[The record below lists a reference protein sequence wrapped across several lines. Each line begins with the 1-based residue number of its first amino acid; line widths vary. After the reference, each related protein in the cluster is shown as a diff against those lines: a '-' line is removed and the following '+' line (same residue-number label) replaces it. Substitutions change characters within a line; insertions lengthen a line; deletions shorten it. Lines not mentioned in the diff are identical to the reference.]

1 MKKSNNELPIWDLT
15 EIYTDIK
22 DPKIKE
28 DLKNIR
34 KISKEFLISWKD
46 KIKNLNSNELVD
58 CIEQYQNINEKIYKI
73 GTHSNLIFA
82 TNMEDPEIS
91 RYNSTI
97 SDEVT
102 DIFSSLIFVSLELSK
117 ISDDVFNKWM
127 LSEKAKEWM
136 PYLKILRKR
145 NPFIL
150 DPLVEEILIEKSAT
164 GRSAWVRLFDET
176 SASLRFPFK
185 KEMVSE
191 AEILNYLSD
200 PDPENRKMAG
210 QSLSKILE
218 KNKRILGMILNVIS
232 RDRYIEDNKR
242 GFKRIVSSRN
252 LDNDVEDEVV
262 DALVK
267 TVDEAM
273 PKLTHRYYKWKA
285 KQFGKTKLDWW
296 DRNAPLPSSSDRS
309 IEWSEAKSIVLESF
323 ASFHPEI
330 SKLANLFF
338 QNNWIDA
345 EVRKGKASGAFAH
358 PSIPSL
364 HPYVLL
370 NYQGKIR
377 DVMTLAHELGHGVHQ
392 ILAAKNG
399 LLMAETPLTLAE
411 TASVFGEMLVFRKLL
426 EDSNDKE
433 KKQLLAGKVEDML
446 NTVVRQIGFHQF
458 EVKFHE
464 ARIKSE
470 LTPDEIGEIWMQTQ
484 SHAVGPYINLTD
496 EYKVLWGYIPHFVH
510 TPFYVYAYAFG
521 DSLVNALWY
530 SYQNSD
536 KNAFAEKYLDMLS
549 AGGTKGHNDLL
560 KPFNLSAYDKS
571 FWNKVFTIVYYK
583 FFIYKIWNMIYLS
596 FDGAVNGN

>member
-1 MKKSNNELPIWDLT
+1 MKETNISNNKNELPLWDLS
-15 EIYTDIK
+15 EIYKDIK
-22 DPKIKE
+22 DPMIKNDLKDIRNLSKDFLKKWKGKIK
-28 DLKNIR
+28 D
-34 KISKEFLISWKD
+34 
-46 KIKNLNSNELVD
+46 LNSEEFVD
-58 CIEQYQNINEKIYKI
+58 CIDQYQNLNEKIYKI

-91 RYNSTI
+91 RYNSSI

-102 DIFSSLIFVSLELSK
+102 EIFSSLIFVTLELSK
-117 ISDDVFNKWM
+117 INDDIINEWVLND
-127 LSEKAKEWM
+127 EAKHWL
-136 PYLKILRKR
+136 PYLTILRKR
-145 NPFIL
+145 NPYLL

-176 SASLRFPFK
+176 SAALRFPFK
-185 KEMVSE
+185 TEMVSE

-200 PDPENRKMAG
+200 IDPEKRKIAG
-210 QSLSKILE
+210 KSLSQTLE
-218 KNKRILGMILNVIS
+218 KNKRIFGMILNVIS

-273 PKLTHRYYKWKA
+273 PQLTHRYYKWKA
-285 KQFGKTKLDWW
+285 KQFGKSKIDWW
-296 DRNAPLPSSSDRS
+296 DRNAPLPQTSDRS

-323 ASFHPEI
+323 DSFHPEI
-330 SKLANLFF
+330 SRLANLFF
-338 QNNWIDA
+338 ENNWIDA
-345 EVRKGKASGAFAH
+345 DVRKGKASGAFAH

-399 LLMAETPLTLAE
+399 LLMSETPLTVAE

-426 EDSNDKE
+426 EESNHE
-433 KKQLLAGKVEDML
+433 QKKQLLAGKIEDML
-446 NTVVRQIGFHQF
+446 NTVARQIGFHQF

-470 LTPDEIGEIWMQTQ
+470 LTPDEIGDIWMETQ
-484 SHAVGPYINLTD
+484 SHAVGPYVNLTED
-496 EYKVLWGYIPHFVH
+496 YKVLWGYIPHFVH

-521 DSLVNALWY
+521 DSLVNALWHA
-530 SYQNSD
+530 YQNTD
-536 KNAFAEKYLDMLS
+536 KQSFSEKYIAMLS
-549 AGGTKGHNDLL
+549 AGGTKSHNDLL

-571 FWNKVFTIVYYK
+571 FWQKGI
-583 FFIYKIWNMIYLS
+583 NMISGLMDELES
-596 FDGAVNGN
+596 LKT

>member
-15 EIYTDIK
+15 EIYKDIK

-218 KNKRILGMILNVIS
+218 KNKRIFGMILNVIS

-296 DRNAPLPSSSDRS
+296 DRNAPLPSSLDRS
-309 IEWSEAKSIVLESF
+309 IEWTEAKSIVLESF

-399 LLMAETPLTLAE
+399 LLMGETPLTLAE

-571 FWNKVFTIVYYK
+571 FWNKGVS
-583 FFIYKIWNMIYLS
+583 MISGLM
-596 FDGAVNGN
+596 DELEKLE

>member
-15 EIYTDIK
+15 EIYTNIK

-296 DRNAPLPSSSDRS
+296 DRKAPLPSSSDRS

-571 FWNKVFTIVYYK
+571 FWNKGVS
-583 FFIYKIWNMIYLS
+583 MISGLM
-596 FDGAVNGN
+596 DELEKLE

>member
-15 EIYTDIK
+15 EIYKDIK

-218 KNKRILGMILNVIS
+218 KNKRIFGMILNVIS

-536 KNAFAEKYLDMLS
+536 KNVFAEKYLDMLS

-571 FWNKVFTIVYYK
+571 FWNKGVS
-583 FFIYKIWNMIYLS
+583 MISGLM
-596 FDGAVNGN
+596 DELEKLE

>member
-15 EIYTDIK
+15 EIYKDIK

-242 GFKRIVSSRN
+242 GFKRILSSRN

-571 FWNKVFTIVYYK
+571 FWNKGVS
-583 FFIYKIWNMIYLS
+583 MISGLM
-596 FDGAVNGN
+596 DELEKLE

>member
-1 MKKSNNELPIWDLT
+1 MQQTNISNNKNELPLWDLS
-15 EIYTDIK
+15 EIYKDIK
-22 DPKIKE
+22 DPMIKN
-28 DLKNIR
+28 DLKDIKNL
-34 KISKEFLISWKD
+34 SKEFLKKWKG
-46 KIKNLNSNELVD
+46 KIKDLNSEEFVD
-58 CIEQYQNINEKIYKI
+58 CIDQYQNLNEKIYKI

-91 RYNSTI
+91 RYNSSI

-102 DIFSSLIFVSLELSK
+102 EIFSSLIFVTLELSK
-117 ISDDVFNKWM
+117 INDDIINEWVLND
-127 LSEKAKEWM
+127 EAKQWL
-136 PYLKILRKR
+136 PYLTILRKR
-145 NPFIL
+145 NPYLL

-176 SASLRFPFK
+176 SAALRFPFK
-185 KEMVSE
+185 TEMVSE

-200 PDPENRKMAG
+200 IDPEKRKIAG
-210 QSLSKILE
+210 KSLSQTLE
-218 KNKRILGMILNVIS
+218 KNKRIFGMILNVIS

-273 PKLTHRYYKWKA
+273 PQLTHRYYKWKA
-285 KQFGKTKLDWW
+285 KQFGKSKIDWW
-296 DRNAPLPSSSDRS
+296 DRNAPLPQTSDRS

-323 ASFHPEI
+323 ASFHPEV
-330 SKLANLFF
+330 SRLANLFF
-338 QNNWIDA
+338 ENNWIDA
-345 EVRKGKASGAFAH
+345 DVRKGKASGAFAH

-399 LLMAETPLTLAE
+399 LLMSETPLTVAE

-426 EDSNDKE
+426 EESNHE
-433 KKQLLAGKVEDML
+433 QKKQLLAGKIEDML
-446 NTVVRQIGFHQF
+446 NTVARQIGFHQF

-470 LTPDEIGEIWMQTQ
+470 LTPDEIGDIWMETQ
-484 SHAVGPYINLTD
+484 SHAVGPYVNLTED
-496 EYKVLWGYIPHFVH
+496 YKVLWGYIPHFVH

-521 DSLVNALWY
+521 DSLVNALWHA
-530 SYQNSD
+530 YQNTD
-536 KNAFAEKYLDMLS
+536 KQSFSEKYIAMLS
-549 AGGTKGHNDLL
+549 AGGTKSHNDLL

-571 FWNKVFTIVYYK
+571 FWQKGIS
-583 FFIYKIWNMIYLS
+583 MISGLMDELES
-596 FDGAVNGN
+596 LKT

>member
-15 EIYTDIK
+15 EIYKDIK

-28 DLKNIR
+28 DIEYIR

-536 KNAFAEKYLDMLS
+536 KNVFAEKYLDMLS

-571 FWNKVFTIVYYK
+571 FWNKGVS
-583 FFIYKIWNMIYLS
+583 MISGLM
-596 FDGAVNGN
+596 DELEKLE

>member
-1 MKKSNNELPIWDLT
+1 MTIASISKNKNDLPTWDLS
-15 EIYTDIK
+15 EIYKGIN
-22 DPKIKE
+22 DPKIKN
-28 DLKNIR
+28 DLNEIR
-34 KISKEFLISWKD
+34 KLSKAFKVKWKG
-46 KIKNLNSNELVD
+46 KINNLNSNEFIE
-58 CIEQYQNINEKIYKI
+58 CIGHYQNLNEHLYKI
-73 GTHSNLIFA
+73 GTHSSLMFA

-102 DIFSSLIFVSLELSK
+102 EIFSSLIFVTLELCK
-117 ISDDVFNKWM
+117 IDDDLINDWM
-127 LSEKAKEWM
+127 SNANAKTWL
-136 PYLKILRKR
+136 PYINILRKR
-145 NPFIL
+145 NPYLL
-150 DPLVEEILIEKSAT
+150 DPLVEEMLIEKSAT

-176 SASLRFPFK
+176 SASLRFPFG

-200 PDPENRKMAG
+200 SDSKKRKIAG
-210 QSLSKILE
+210 KSLSETLD
-218 KNKRILGMILNVIS
+218 KNKRIFGMILNVIS

-242 GFKRIVSSRN
+242 GFKRTMSSRN
-252 LDNDVEDEVV
+252 LDNDVEDSVV

-273 PKLTHRYYKWKA
+273 PQLTHRYYKWKA
-285 KQFGKTKLDWW
+285 KQFGKIKIDWW
-296 DRNAPLPSSSDRS
+296 DRNAPLPETVDKT

-323 ASFHPEI
+323 ASFHPKI
-330 SKLANLFF
+330 SNTANLFF
-338 QNNWIDA
+338 KNNWIDA
-345 EVRKGKASGAFAH
+345 PVRQGKASGAFAH
-358 PSIPSL
+358 PSVPSL
-364 HPYVLL
+364 HPYVLV

-426 EDSNDKE
+426 DDSSLE
-433 KKQLLAGKVEDML
+433 QKKQLLAGKIEDML

-470 LTPDEIGEIWMQTQ
+470 LTPDEISDIWMATQ
-484 SHAVGPYINLTD
+484 SHAVGPSVNLSND
-496 EYKVLWGYIPHFVH
+496 YRSLWAYIPHFVH

-536 KNAFAEKYLDMLS
+536 KEIFSKKYIDMLT
-549 AGGTKGHNDLL
+549 AGGTKSHGELL
-560 KPFNLSAYDKS
+560 KPFNLSAYDSS
-571 FWNKVFTIVYYK
+571 FWGKGVS
-583 FFIYKIWNMIYLS
+583 MISGLM
-596 FDGAVNGN
+596 DELENLK

>member
-242 GFKRIVSSRN
+242 GFKRVVSSRN

-571 FWNKVFTIVYYK
+571 FWNKGVS
-583 FFIYKIWNMIYLS
+583 MISGLM
-596 FDGAVNGN
+596 DELEKLE

>member
-1 MKKSNNELPIWDLT
+1 MTIASISKNKNDLPTWDLS
-15 EIYTDIK
+15 EIYKGIN
-22 DPKIKE
+22 DPKIKN
-28 DLKNIR
+28 DLNEIR
-34 KISKEFLISWKD
+34 KLSKAFKVKWKG
-46 KIKNLNSNELVD
+46 KINNLNSNEFIE
-58 CIEQYQNINEKIYKI
+58 CIDHYQNLNEHLYKI
-73 GTHSNLIFA
+73 GTHSSLMFA

-102 DIFSSLIFVSLELSK
+102 EIFSSLIFVTLELCK
-117 ISDDVFNKWM
+117 IDDDLINDWM
-127 LSEKAKEWM
+127 SNANAKTWL
-136 PYLKILRKR
+136 PYINILRKR
-145 NPFIL
+145 NPYLL
-150 DPLVEEILIEKSAT
+150 DPLVEEMLIEKSAT

-176 SASLRFPFK
+176 SASLRFPFG

-200 PDPENRKMAG
+200 SDSKKRKIAG
-210 QSLSKILE
+210 KSLSETLD
-218 KNKRILGMILNVIS
+218 KNKRIFGMILNVIS

-242 GFKRIVSSRN
+242 GFKRTMSSRN
-252 LDNDVEDEVV
+252 LDNDVEDSVV
-262 DALVK
+262 DSLVK

-273 PKLTHRYYKWKA
+273 PQLTHRYYKWKA
-285 KQFGKTKLDWW
+285 KQFGKIKIDWW
-296 DRNAPLPSSSDRS
+296 DRNAPLPETVDKT

-323 ASFHPEI
+323 ASFHPKI
-330 SKLANLFF
+330 SNTANLFF
-338 QNNWIDA
+338 KNNWIDA
-345 EVRKGKASGAFAH
+345 PVRQGKASGAFAH
-358 PSIPSL
+358 PSVPSL
-364 HPYVLL
+364 HPYVLV

-426 EDSNDKE
+426 DDSSLE
-433 KKQLLAGKVEDML
+433 QKKQLLAGKIEDML

-470 LTPDEIGEIWMQTQ
+470 LTPDEISDIWMATQ
-484 SHAVGPYINLTD
+484 SHAVGPSVNLSND
-496 EYKVLWGYIPHFVH
+496 YRSLWAYIPHFVH

-536 KNAFAEKYLDMLS
+536 KEIFSKKYIDMLT
-549 AGGTKGHNDLL
+549 AGGTKSHGELL
-560 KPFNLSAYDKS
+560 KPFNLSAYDSS
-571 FWNKVFTIVYYK
+571 FWGKGVS
-583 FFIYKIWNMIYLS
+583 MISGLM
-596 FDGAVNGN
+596 DELENLK

>member
-218 KNKRILGMILNVIS
+218 KNKRIFGMILNVIS

-536 KNAFAEKYLDMLS
+536 KNVFAEKYLDMLS

-571 FWNKVFTIVYYK
+571 FWNKGVS
-583 FFIYKIWNMIYLS
+583 MISGLM
-596 FDGAVNGN
+596 DELEKLE

>member
-58 CIEQYQNINEKIYKI
+58 CMEQYQNINEKIYKI

-571 FWNKVFTIVYYK
+571 FWNKGVS
-583 FFIYKIWNMIYLS
+583 MISGLM
-596 FDGAVNGN
+596 DELEKLE

>member
-323 ASFHPEI
+323 ASFHPKI

-571 FWNKVFTIVYYK
+571 FWNKGVS
-583 FFIYKIWNMIYLS
+583 MISGLM
-596 FDGAVNGN
+596 DELEKLE

>member
-15 EIYTDIK
+15 EIYKDIK

-571 FWNKVFTIVYYK
+571 FWNKGVS
-583 FFIYKIWNMIYLS
+583 MISGLM
-596 FDGAVNGN
+596 DELEKLE

>member
-15 EIYTDIK
+15 EIYKDIK

-185 KEMVSE
+185 EEMVSE

-571 FWNKVFTIVYYK
+571 FWNKGVS
-583 FFIYKIWNMIYLS
+583 MISGLM
-596 FDGAVNGN
+596 DELEKLE

>member
-1 MKKSNNELPIWDLT
+1 MTIASISKNKNDLPTWDLS
-15 EIYTDIK
+15 EIYKGIN
-22 DPKIKE
+22 DPKIKN
-28 DLKNIR
+28 DLNEIR
-34 KISKEFLISWKD
+34 KLSKAFKVKWKGE
-46 KIKNLNSNELVD
+46 INNLNSNEFIE
-58 CIEQYQNINEKIYKI
+58 CIDHYQNLNEHLYKI
-73 GTHSNLIFA
+73 GTHSSLMFA

-102 DIFSSLIFVSLELSK
+102 EIFSSLIFVTLELCK
-117 ISDDVFNKWM
+117 IDDDLINDWM
-127 LSEKAKEWM
+127 SNANAKTWL
-136 PYLKILRKR
+136 PYINILRKR
-145 NPFIL
+145 NPYLL
-150 DPLVEEILIEKSAT
+150 DPLVEEMLIEKSAT

-176 SASLRFPFK
+176 SASLRFPFG

-200 PDPENRKMAG
+200 SDSKKRKIAG
-210 QSLSKILE
+210 KSLSETLD
-218 KNKRILGMILNVIS
+218 KNKRIFGMILNVIS

-242 GFKRIVSSRN
+242 GFKRTMSSRN
-252 LDNDVEDEVV
+252 LDNDVEDSVV
-262 DALVK
+262 DSLVK

-273 PKLTHRYYKWKA
+273 PQLTHRYYKWKA
-285 KQFGKTKLDWW
+285 KQFGKIKIDWW
-296 DRNAPLPSSSDRS
+296 DRNAPLPETVDKT

-323 ASFHPEI
+323 ASFHPKI
-330 SKLANLFF
+330 SNTANLFF
-338 QNNWIDA
+338 KNNWIDA
-345 EVRKGKASGAFAH
+345 PVRQGKASGAFAH
-358 PSIPSL
+358 PSVPSL
-364 HPYVLL
+364 HPYVLV

-426 EDSNDKE
+426 DDSSLE
-433 KKQLLAGKVEDML
+433 QKKQLLAGKIEDML

-470 LTPDEIGEIWMQTQ
+470 LTPDEISDIWMTTQ
-484 SHAVGPYINLTD
+484 SHAVGPSVTLSDDYRS
-496 EYKVLWGYIPHFVH
+496 LWAYIPHFVH

-521 DSLVNALWY
+521 DSLVNALWH

-536 KNAFAEKYLDMLS
+536 KDIFSKKYIEMLAS
-549 AGGTKGHNDLL
+549 GGTKGHGELL

-571 FWNKVFTIVYYK
+571 FWGKGVS
-583 FFIYKIWNMIYLS
+583 MISGLM
-596 FDGAVNGN
+596 DELENLK

>member
-1 MKKSNNELPIWDLT
+1 MQETNISNNKNELPLWDLS
-15 EIYTDIK
+15 EIYKDIK
-22 DPKIKE
+22 DPMIKN
-28 DLKNIR
+28 DLKDIR
-34 KISKEFLISWKD
+34 NLSKEFLKKWKG
-46 KIKNLNSNELVD
+46 KIKDLNSEEFVD
-58 CIEQYQNINEKIYKI
+58 CIDQYQNLNEKIYKI

-91 RYNSTI
+91 RYNSSI

-102 DIFSSLIFVSLELSK
+102 EIFSSLIFVTLELSK
-117 ISDDVFNKWM
+117 INDDIINEWI
-127 LSEKAKEWM
+127 LNDEAKQWL
-136 PYLKILRKR
+136 PYLTILRKR
-145 NPFIL
+145 NPYLL

-176 SASLRFPFK
+176 SAALRFPFK
-185 KEMVSE
+185 TEMVSE

-200 PDPENRKMAG
+200 IDPEKRKIAG
-210 QSLSKILE
+210 KSLSQTLE
-218 KNKRILGMILNVIS
+218 KNKRIFGMILNVIS

-273 PKLTHRYYKWKA
+273 PQLTHRYYKWKA
-285 KQFGKTKLDWW
+285 KQFGKSKIDWW
-296 DRNAPLPSSSDRS
+296 DRNAPLPQTSDRS

-330 SKLANLFF
+330 ARLANLFF
-338 QNNWIDA
+338 ENNWIDA
-345 EVRKGKASGAFAH
+345 DVRKGKASGAFAH

-399 LLMAETPLTLAE
+399 LLMSETPLTVAE

-426 EDSNDKE
+426 EESNHE
-433 KKQLLAGKVEDML
+433 QKKQLLAGKIEDML
-446 NTVVRQIGFHQF
+446 NTVARQIGFHQF

-470 LTPDEIGEIWMQTQ
+470 LTPDEIGDIWMETQ
-484 SHAVGPYINLTD
+484 SHAVGPYVNLTED
-496 EYKVLWGYIPHFVH
+496 YKVLWGYIPHFVH

-521 DSLVNALWY
+521 DSLVNALWHA
-530 SYQNSD
+530 YQNTD
-536 KNAFAEKYLDMLS
+536 KQSFSEKYIAMLS
-549 AGGTKGHNDLL
+549 AGGTKSHNDLL

-571 FWNKVFTIVYYK
+571 FWQKGIS
-583 FFIYKIWNMIYLS
+583 MISGLMDELES
-596 FDGAVNGN
+596 LKT

>member
-1 MKKSNNELPIWDLT
+1 MKETNISNNKNELPLWDLS
-15 EIYTDIK
+15 EIYKDIK
-22 DPKIKE
+22 DPMIKNDLKDIRNLSKDFLKKWKGKIK
-28 DLKNIR
+28 D
-34 KISKEFLISWKD
+34 
-46 KIKNLNSNELVD
+46 LNSEEFVD
-58 CIEQYQNINEKIYKI
+58 CIDQYQNLNEKIYKI

-91 RYNSTI
+91 RYNSSI

-102 DIFSSLIFVSLELSK
+102 EIFSSLIFVTLELSK
-117 ISDDVFNKWM
+117 INDDIINEWVLND
-127 LSEKAKEWM
+127 EAKHWL
-136 PYLKILRKR
+136 PYLTILRKR
-145 NPFIL
+145 NPYLL

-176 SASLRFPFK
+176 SAALRFPFK
-185 KEMVSE
+185 TEMVSE

-200 PDPENRKMAG
+200 IDPEKRKIAG
-210 QSLSKILE
+210 KSLSQTLE
-218 KNKRILGMILNVIS
+218 KNKRIFGMILNVIS

-242 GFKRIVSSRN
+242 GFKRIMSSRN

-273 PKLTHRYYKWKA
+273 PQLTHRYYKWKA
-285 KQFGKTKLDWW
+285 KQFGKSKIDWW
-296 DRNAPLPSSSDRS
+296 DRNAPLPQTSDRS

-330 SKLANLFF
+330 ARLANLFF
-338 QNNWIDA
+338 ENNWIDA
-345 EVRKGKASGAFAH
+345 DVRKGKASGAFAH

-399 LLMAETPLTLAE
+399 LLMSETPLTVAE

-426 EDSNDKE
+426 EESNHE
-433 KKQLLAGKVEDML
+433 QKKQLLAGKIEDML
-446 NTVVRQIGFHQF
+446 NTVARQIGFHQF

-470 LTPDEIGEIWMQTQ
+470 LTPDEIGDIWMETQ
-484 SHAVGPYINLTD
+484 SHAVGPYVNLTED
-496 EYKVLWGYIPHFVH
+496 YKVLWGYIPHFVH

-521 DSLVNALWY
+521 DSLVNALWHA
-530 SYQNSD
+530 YQNTD
-536 KNAFAEKYLDMLS
+536 KQSFSEKYIAMLS
-549 AGGTKGHNDLL
+549 AGGTKSHNDLL

-571 FWNKVFTIVYYK
+571 FWQKGIS
-583 FFIYKIWNMIYLS
+583 MISGLMDELES
-596 FDGAVNGN
+596 LKT

>member
-1 MKKSNNELPIWDLT
+1 MQDTNISNNKNELPLWDLS
-15 EIYTDIK
+15 EIYKDIK
-22 DPKIKE
+22 DPMIKN
-28 DLKNIR
+28 DLKDIKNL
-34 KISKEFLISWKD
+34 SKEFLKKWKG
-46 KIKNLNSNELVD
+46 KIKDLNSEEFVD
-58 CIEQYQNINEKIYKI
+58 CIDQYQNLNEKIYKI

-91 RYNSTI
+91 RYNSSI

-102 DIFSSLIFVSLELSK
+102 EIFSSLIFVTLELSK
-117 ISDDVFNKWM
+117 INDDIINEWI
-127 LSEKAKEWM
+127 LNDEAKQWL
-136 PYLKILRKR
+136 PYLTILRKR
-145 NPFIL
+145 NPYLL

-176 SASLRFPFK
+176 SAALRFPFK
-185 KEMVSE
+185 TEMVSE

-200 PDPENRKMAG
+200 IDPEKRKIAG
-210 QSLSKILE
+210 KSLSQTLE
-218 KNKRILGMILNVIS
+218 KNKRIFGMILNVIS

-273 PKLTHRYYKWKA
+273 PQLTHRYYKWKA
-285 KQFGKTKLDWW
+285 KQFGKSKIDWW
-296 DRNAPLPSSSDRS
+296 DRNAPLPQASDRS

-330 SKLANLFF
+330 ARLANLFF
-338 QNNWIDA
+338 ENNWIDA
-345 EVRKGKASGAFAH
+345 DVRKGKASGAFAH

-399 LLMAETPLTLAE
+399 LLMSETPLTVAE

-426 EDSNDKE
+426 EESNHE
-433 KKQLLAGKVEDML
+433 QKKQLLAGKIEDML
-446 NTVVRQIGFHQF
+446 NTVARQIGFHQF

-470 LTPDEIGEIWMQTQ
+470 LTPDEIGDIWMETQ
-484 SHAVGPYINLTD
+484 SHAVGPYVNLTED
-496 EYKVLWGYIPHFVH
+496 YKVLWGYIPHFVH

-521 DSLVNALWY
+521 DSLVNALWHA
-530 SYQNSD
+530 YQNTD
-536 KNAFAEKYLDMLS
+536 KQSFSEKYIAMLS
-549 AGGTKGHNDLL
+549 AGGTKSHNDLL

-571 FWNKVFTIVYYK
+571 FWQKGIS
-583 FFIYKIWNMIYLS
+583 MISGLMDELES
-596 FDGAVNGN
+596 LKT

>member
-1 MKKSNNELPIWDLT
+1 MKKSNNELPIWNLT
-15 EIYTDIK
+15 EIYKDIK

-571 FWNKVFTIVYYK
+571 FWNKGVS
-583 FFIYKIWNMIYLS
+583 MISGLM
-596 FDGAVNGN
+596 DELEKLE